1 MEDQEK
7 KSYLTVTAL
16 TRYIKQKF
24 VRDPYLKTVYL
35 VGEVSNFRFRP
46 QGHQYFRIK
55 DDQAAINVVMFKRQ
69 FEKVPFKLE
78 EGMQVFVKGSLSVYE
93 ASGSY
98 QFYIDDIQPDG
109 VGALYQAL
117 EDLKKEFQAAG
128 LFDQLQRPLPSYPQR
143 IAVITSPSGAV
154 IKDIHTTINRR
165 FPLPLIYLFESRVQ
179 GKEAVG
185 DLVSAFNRVK
195 ADPRHF
201 DVLILARGGG
211 SIEDLWPFNDRL
223 VAQAI
228 LDCPVPVISS
238 VGHETDTTIADL
250 VADVRAA
257 TPTAAAELAVPV
269 LNDLLTRIQENQIR
283 LNQTMN
289 HQIRLRQDRMSHIID
304 SYVFSQPDRLYHAY
318 SQRLD
323 IASERLNFFWG
334 RYLSQKKENYQRL
347 NQNIKLKDLR
357 LKMNRQAEVLNQ
369 VQKDLNV
376 YTLNGIK
383 GYKQDLV
390 RQVDLLSA
398 HSPLQIM
405 AKGYALITKGD
416 QLVKSVADLKVRDS
430 VNIQMKDGL
439 VRVSVEEKEFN
450 DDFGEI
456 TGNQGGLN
464 HDRIK

>member
-1 MEDQEK
+1 M
-7 KSYLTVTAL
+7 
-16 TRYIKQKF
+16 
-24 VRDPYLKTVYL
+24 
-35 VGEVSNFRFRP
+35 
-46 QGHQYFRIK
+46 
-55 DDQAAINVVMFKRQ
+55 
-69 FEKVPFKLE
+69 
-78 EGMQVFVKGSLSVYE
+78 
-93 ASGSY
+93 
-98 QFYIDDIQPDG
+98 
-109 VGALYQAL
+109 
-117 EDLKKEFQAAG
+117 
-128 LFDQLQRPLPSYPQR
+128 
-143 IAVITSPSGAV
+143 
-154 IKDIHTTINRR
+154 
-165 FPLPLIYLFESRVQ
+165 
-179 GKEAVG
+179 G

-369 VQKDLNV
+369 VQKDLKA

-405 AKGYALITKGD
+405 SKGYALITKRD
-416 QLVKSVADLKVRDS
+416 QLVKSVTDLKERDS

-439 VRVSVEEKEFN
+439 VRVTVEEKEFN